1 MRPLKSGPTSSLE
14 AELNVQ
20 PIDIRLQELVSV
32 ESPKIMR
39 KKGSPLKDSLINADK
54 NPGTFLSLLQNLS
67 KQEKKLLSC
76 ISGQTNMD
84 IETILHE
91 PEPSS
96 TTTMLSLI
104 IRKEPNLDI
113 TLSKEEKKINQTAYA
128 SAQLSDMNEN
138 TVAIFLDGSCIGNS
152 GPTGVGAVILK
163 MV

>member
-1 MRPLKSGPTSSLE
+1 
-14 AELNVQ
+14 
-20 PIDIRLQELVSV
+20 
-32 ESPKIMR
+32 
-39 KKGSPLKDSLINADK
+39 
-54 NPGTFLSLLQNLS
+54 
-67 KQEKKLLSC
+67 
-76 ISGQTNMD
+76 MD

-104 IRKEPNLDI
+104 IRKGPNLDI

-152 GPTGVGAVILK
+152 GPTGAGAVILK